1 MQPQCKEEVVLI
13 ESSTLLTTLE
23 NYLRKHR
30 YAYMCMYI
38 SLTVVEGLIL

>member
-30 YAYMCMYI
+30 YACICMNM
-38 SLTVVEGLIL
+38 SLIVAERFIL

>member
-30 YAYMCMYI
+30 YAYICTYI
-38 SLTVVEGLIL
+38 SSIVVEGLIL